1 MTGHAPSRLRR
12 ILVGGALYLGALA
25 VGVGSALWVLKKA
38 DWLNPSVQVGAW
50 RSNLQAGSV
59 DADMYTRATV
69 AVNALLALGRSETMY
84 FVATHDDTGHA
95 LRSQCIY
102 RISGVPP
109 KARWWSI
116 TAYADDMFLFDA
128 PNAHYSLNGSTAH
141 LDASGAFA
149 LTIGPTEQAGTYW
162 LPTPGQRPVVL
173 TLRLYNPDPTLQA
186 APQTLRAP
194 SVQKM
199 GDCA

>member
-1 MTGHAPSRLRR
+1 MSVHAHSRLRR
-12 ILVGGALYLGALA
+12 ILVGGALYLSALA

-38 DWLNPSVQVGAW
+38 AWLNPSVQVGAW

-69 AVNALLALGRSETMY
+69 AVNAVLALGRSETMY
-84 FVATHDDTGHA
+84 FVATHDDSGRA
-95 LRSQCIY
+95 LRAQCNY

-128 PNAHYSLNGSTAH
+128 PNAHYSLNGDIAKLNSEGVFSFTTGPQEQ
-141 LDASGAFA
+141 SGS
-149 LTIGPTEQAGTYW
+149 YW
-162 LPTPGQRPVVL
+162 VPTPGKGGVLL
-173 TLRLYNPDPTLQA
+173 TLRLYNPEGALQA
-186 APQTLRAP
+186 APQSLVP
-194 SVQKM
+194 PKIEIV
-199 GDCA
+199 GGCA

>member
-25 VGVGSALWVLKKA
+25 VGIGSAFWVLKKA
-38 DWLNPSVQVGAW
+38 AWLNPSVQVGAW
-50 RSNLQAGSV
+50 KSNLQAGSV

-84 FVATHDDTGHA
+84 FVATQDDTGHA
-95 LRSQCIY
+95 LRSQCNY
-102 RISGVPP
+102 RISGAPP

-128 PNAHYSLNGSTAH
+128 PNGHYSLNGDIAKLNSEGVFSFTTGPQEQ
-141 LDASGAFA
+141 SGS
-149 LTIGPTEQAGTYW
+149 YW
-162 LPTPGQRPVVL
+162 LPTPGKRGMLL
-173 TLRLYNPDPTLQA
+173 TLRLYNPDTALQA
-186 APQTLRAP
+186 APQSLVP
-194 SVQKM
+194 PKIQLV
-199 GDCA
+199 GDCV

>member
-1 MTGHAPSRLRR
+1 MKGHATSRLRR
-12 ILVGGALYLGALA
+12 IVVGGAVYLGALA

-38 DWLNPSVQVGAW
+38 AWLNPSVQVGAW

-84 FVATHDDTGHA
+84 FVATQDDSGQG
-95 LRSQCIY
+95 LRSQCNY

-109 KARWWSI
+109 QARWWSI
-116 TAYADDMFLFDA
+116 TAYAEDLFLFDA
-128 PNAHYSLNGSTAH
+128 PNAHYSLNGSTAK

-149 LTIGPTEQAGTYW
+149 LTIGPNEQMGTYW

-173 TLRLYNPDPTLQA
+173 TLRLYNPDPALQA
-186 APQTLRAP
+186 APQSLTAP
-194 SVQKM
+194 SVQQI